1 MRLLAL
7 SAVGLVALWLQLSL
21 APLIAV
27 AGFKPNLILV
37 FMLVIGLRRAGPWLF
52 IYATLSG
59 LAHDVFSHGLL
70 GVYAVSFFLVF
81 FAARYAGMS
90 VFEKNLIFAVT
101 GVFILTLMEGLISV
115 SVFEYLD
122 PSVPWWEWMLGKVAP
137 GAVFNCLLTPPVWFL
152 LSRLE
157 WALYPP
163 ED

>member
-7 SAVGLVALWLQLSL
+7 SGLGLAALWLQLSL
-21 APLIAV
+21 APLIAI

-37 FMLVIGLRRAGPWLF
+37 FMLVISLRWSGPWLF
-52 IYATLSG
+52 IYAVLSG
-59 LAHDVFSHGLL
+59 LAQDAFSHGLL
-70 GVYAVSFFLVF
+70 GVYAFSFFLVF

-90 VFEKNLIFAVT
+90 VFEKNLIYAVV
-101 GVFILTLMEGLISV
+101 GVFVLTLVEGLISV

-122 PSVPWWEWMLGKVAP
+122 PSVPWWNWTLGKVAP

-157 WALYPP
+157 WAVYPP
-163 ED
+163 EN